1 MQAHDL
7 VIVGSGPSGI
17 STALSL
23 VRLDPAWAGRLVVL
37 EKEHHPRPKLCGGGV
52 TFTAD
57 PVLKHLD
64 LSLDALGVPSVPIH
78 TVRVKFEE
86 LYTDVHFPNVFRV
99 LRRDELDG
107 ALVREA
113 RARGVR
119 VEEGVKVERIT
130 PRGDHVHLQ
139 TSAGELRAQAV
150 VGADGS
156 KGVVRRHMELGEDQ
170 RVSRLVELLTPEDPA
185 QTPEFTE
192 HRAVFDFSPY
202 NQKVQGYYWDFP
214 SFKQGRAY
222 MNRGVFDS
230 RVHPEAPRADLKGA
244 LEEALEERDRRLGD
258 HELMGHPERWY
269 DPEARCANPRLLL
282 VGDAAGVEPLLG
294 EGISWALRYGPFA
307 ARYLHDAM
315 GRGDLSFSDY
325 EAQLRTSPL
334 GKELALRVRL
344 ARFCYRQ
351 DRRFYRMMWPSLK
364 LASRFVAWKSQ
375 GAL

>member
-1 MQAHDL
+1 
-7 VIVGSGPSGI
+7 
-17 STALSL
+17 
-23 VRLDPAWAGRLVVL
+23 
-37 EKEHHPRPKLCGGGV
+37 
-52 TFTAD
+52 
-57 PVLKHLD
+57 
-64 LSLDALGVPSVPIH
+64 
-78 TVRVKFEE
+78 
-86 LYTDVHFPNVFRV
+86 
-99 LRRDELDG
+99 
-107 ALVREA
+107 
-113 RARGVR
+113 
-119 VEEGVKVERIT
+119 
-130 PRGDHVHLQ
+130 
-139 TSAGELRAQAV
+139 
-150 VGADGS
+150 
-156 KGVVRRHMELGEDQ
+156 
-170 RVSRLVELLTPEDPA
+170 
-185 QTPEFTE
+185 
-192 HRAVFDFSPY
+192 
-202 NQKVQGYYWDFP
+202 
-214 SFKQGRAY
+214 